1 MSDFDLNTVKRLAE
15 MTGASM
21 PDCERA
27 LEQCNGDIEKAREL
41 LKKQGKVTA
50 VDIDAK
56 TVMRLREVTG
66 APMMDCK
73 QALKE
78 NGGDSEKAKEWL
90 RKKGKQV
97 AEKAAG
103 REIKEGLVFAYQ
115 HHNGKVGVLVE
126 IACETDF
133 VAKNEDFRAFCKGV
147 ALTVAAYSPPFL
159 NRTTVPA
166 DAVAKERQIVLEM
179 TAESMKGKPQ
189 AVIDK
194 AVEGRLEKFFA
205 EKCLMEKQYVPDD
218 SKTVEQMRTELVG
231 KIGENIQVRRFV
243 RMELGG

>member
-1 MSDFDLNTVKRLAE
+1 MSDFDLNTVKRLHE

-21 PDCERA
+21 ADSEQA
-27 LEQCNGDIEKAREL
+27 LEQCNGDIEKARDL
-41 LKKQGKVTA
+41 LKKQGKATA
-50 VDIDAK
+50 ADVDAK

-78 NGGDSEKAKEWL
+78 CGGDTEKAKEWL

-97 AEKAAG
+97 ADKAAG
-103 REIKEGLVFAYQ
+103 REIKEGIVYAYQ

-133 VAKNEDFRAFCKGV
+133 VAKNEDFKSFCKGV
-147 ALTVAAYSPPFL
+147 ALTVAAYSPAFL
-159 NRTTVPA
+159 NR
-166 DAVAKERQIVLEM
+166 DAVSAEALEKERKIVLEM

-194 AVEGRLEKFFA
+194 AVEGRMDKFFA
-205 EKCLMEKQYVPDD
+205 EKCLMQKQYVPDET
-218 SKTVEQMRTELVG
+218 KTVEQMRTELVG

-243 RMELGG
+243 RMELGC